1 MKKILILI
9 IVISI
14 TLVSIVFV
22 KYADYSR
29 KKTQIKSINN
39 EYLAYQNSDIKINT
53 IVSLM
58 NKAIEQNKKNN
69 IEQDENN
76 EFKENDTDSIKIY
89 LKTESNN
96 ETVKIPME
104 RLILNE
110 KAGVEKVEYAF
121 SDLIFKA
128 VDIEYHSKT
137 GQIKSVTFEQ
147 KK

>member
-29 KKTQIKSINN
+29 KKTKIKSINN

-69 IEQDENN
+69 IEQDEND
-76 EFKENDTDSIKIY
+76 EFKENDADSIKIY

>member
-29 KKTQIKSINN
+29 KKTKIKSINN

-69 IEQDENN
+69 IEQDEND

-137 GQIKSVTFEQ
+137 GQIKSVTFEP